1 MSIISV
7 NNLTYYYDGCDE
19 AVYENASFTLDTTW
33 KTGLIGRNG
42 RGKTTLLKLLT
53 GELENGGA
61 VNTKA
66 EFLYFPFDV
75 EDKNMSGSELI
86 GIICPEV
93 QEWEVIRELSYMG
106 TDCEILYRPFS
117 TLSGGEQTRLL
128 LCLLFLRDNA
138 FLLIDEPTNCLD
150 LDARE
155 AIGDYLKAKSG
166 FILVSHDRDLLDKCT
181 DHILSLGRSDP
192 EIINGNYSVWKENF
206 DRKEANE
213 LMRDKKLKSE
223 IGHLKAAAERSKK
236 WADTAESRK
245 IGIDPTKTEKSLDR
259 RAVEGAKA
267 KAMMKRMKAVESR
280 RQTAIDEKSELLKN
294 REYIDTLKIPSIKA
308 KSATVLSVQNLV
320 PYYCDYCD
328 NDNGNALCEPVSF
341 TLSDGERLC
350 LSGKNGC
357 GKSTILKII
366 AGEDISYSGSI
377 AKAPGLKISV
387 LPQDTNG
394 LCGTLD
400 EFSERLGVDSE
411 LVRAILAKLGF
422 SRRELI
428 GRTENLSAGQKK
440 KVLIA
445 GSLATPANL
454 YIWDE
459 PLNFV
464 DIISRIQLERL
475 LGANTPTMLLA
486 EHDRYFCEN
495 TGTKRLY
502 ITKG

>member
-75 EDKNMSGSELI
+75 EDKNMTGSELI
-86 GIICPEV
+86 GIICPDV

-106 TDCEILYRPFS
+106 TDCDILYRPFS

-155 AIGDYLKAKSG
+155 AIGNYLKAKSG

-181 DHILSLGRSDP
+181 DHILSLNRSDT

-213 LMRDKKLKSE
+213 LMHDKKLKSE

-245 IGIDPTKTEKSLDR
+245 IGIDPTKTEKSPDR

-320 PYYCDYCD
+320 PHYCD
-328 NDNGNALCEPVSF
+328 NGDSNAICEPVSF
-341 TLSDGERLC
+341 TLSYGERLC

-366 AGEDISYSGSI
+366 AGADISYSGSI

-394 LCGTLD
+394 LCGKLD
-400 EFSERLGVDSE
+400 EFSERLGVDAE

>member
-19 AVYENASFTLDTTW
+19 AVYENVSFTLDTTW

-75 EDKNMSGSELI
+75 EDKNMTGSELI
-86 GIICPEV
+86 EIICPEV

-106 TDCEILYRPFS
+106 TDCEILYRPFN

-181 DHILSLGRSDP
+181 DHILSLNRSDT

-213 LMRDKKLKSE
+213 LMRDRKLKSE

-320 PYYCDYCD
+320 PYYCD
-328 NDNGNALCEPVSF
+328 NGDSNAICEPVSF

-366 AGEDISYSGSI
+366 AGADISYSGSI

-400 EFSERLGVDSE
+400 EFSERLGVDAE

>member
-7 NNLTYYYDGCDE
+7 NNFTYYYDGCDE

-93 QEWEVIRELSYMG
+93 LEWEVIRELSYMG
-106 TDCEILYRPFS
+106 TDCDILYRPFN

-138 FLLIDEPTNCLD
+138 FLLIDEPTNCPD

-155 AIGDYLKAKSG
+155 AIGDYLKTKSG

-181 DHILSLGRSDP
+181 DHILSLNRSDT

-245 IGIDPTKTEKSLDR
+245 IGIDPTKTEKSPDR

-320 PYYCDYCD
+320 PYYCD
-328 NDNGNALCEPVSF
+328 NGDSNAICEPVSF

-366 AGEDISYSGSI
+366 AGADISYSGSI

-400 EFSERLGVDSE
+400 EFSERLGVDAE

>member
-19 AVYENASFTLDTTW
+19 AVYENVSFTLDTTW

-66 EFLYFPFDV
+66 EFLYFPFEV
-75 EDKNMSGSELI
+75 EDKNMSGSELV

-106 TDCEILYRPFS
+106 TDCDILYRPFS

-181 DHILSLGRSDP
+181 DHILSLNRSDT

-267 KAMMKRMKAVESR
+267 KAMMKRMKAVENR

-320 PYYCDYCD
+320 PYYCD
-328 NDNGNALCEPVSF
+328 NALCEPVSF

-366 AGEDISYSGSI
+366 AGADISYSGSI

-400 EFSERLGVDSE
+400 EFSERLGVDAE

>member
-75 EDKNMSGSELI
+75 EDKNMTGSELI

-93 QEWEVIRELSYMG
+93 QEWEVIRELSYIG
-106 TDCEILYRPFS
+106 TDCDILYRPFN

-181 DHILSLGRSDP
+181 DHILSLGRSDT

-236 WADTAESRK
+236 WADTAENRK

-267 KAMMKRMKAVESR
+267 KAMMKRMKAVENR

-320 PYYCDYCD
+320 PYY
-328 NDNGNALCEPVSF
+328 NDNALCEPVSF

-366 AGEDISYSGSI
+366 AGADISYSGSI

-394 LCGTLD
+394 LFGTLD
-400 EFSERLGVDSE
+400 EFSERLGVDAE

-475 LGANTPTMLLA
+475 LDANTPTMLLA

>member
-19 AVYENASFTLDTTW
+19 AVYENVSFTLDTTW

-66 EFLYFPFDV
+66 EFLYFPFEV
-75 EDKNMSGSELI
+75 EDKNMTGSELI

-106 TDCEILYRPFS
+106 TDCDILYRPFS

-181 DHILSLGRSDP
+181 DHILSLNRSDT

-366 AGEDISYSGSI
+366 AGADISYSGSI

>member
-1 MSIISV
+1 MTLQQLRYITMVAEKGTISEAAKELFISQPS
-7 NNLTYYYDGCDE
+7 LT
-19 AVYENASFTLDTTW
+19 NA
-33 KTGLIGRNG
+33 
-42 RGKTTLLKLLT
+42 
-53 GELENGGA
+53 
-61 VNTKA
+61 
-66 EFLYFPFDV
+66 
-75 EDKNMSGSELI
+75 
-86 GIICPEV
+86 
-93 QEWEVIRELSYMG
+93 IRELEQEMQVTIFHRTNKGVTITAEGDEFLAYARQ
-106 TDCEILYRPFS
+106 ILDQVGLMQERYLNVNERNPRFS
-117 TLSGGEQTRLL
+117 VSCQHYS
-128 LCLLFLRDNA
+128 FAVNA
-138 FLLIDEPTNCLD
+138 FVDVIRKF
-150 LDARE
+150 DARKYDFTLRE
-155 AIGDYLKAKSG
+155 TQTY
-166 FILVSHDRDLLDKCT
+166 
-181 DHILSLGRSDP
+181 
-192 EIINGNYSVWKENF
+192 EIIEDV
-206 DRKEANE
+206 A
-213 LMRDKKLKSE
+213 KLKSE

-236 WADTAESRK
+236 WADTAEGRK

-320 PYYCDYCD
+320 PYYCD
-328 NDNGNALCEPVSF
+328 NGDSNALCEPVSF

-366 AGEDISYSGSI
+366 AGADISYSGSI

>member
-19 AVYENASFTLDTTW
+19 AVYENVSFTLDTTW

-53 GELENGGA
+53 GEFENGGA
-61 VNTKA
+61 VSTKA

-75 EDKNMSGSELI
+75 EDKDMTGSELI
-86 GIICPEV
+86 AVICPGVE
-93 QEWEVIRELSYMG
+93 EWEVMRELSYMG
-106 TDCEILYRPFS
+106 TDCEILYRPFN

-155 AIGDYLKAKSG
+155 VIGDYLKAKSG

-181 DHILSLGRSDP
+181 DHILSLSRSDI

-267 KAMMKRMKAVESR
+267 KALMKRMKAVENR
-280 RQTAIDEKSELLKN
+280 RQSAINEKSELLKN
-294 REYIDTLKIPSIKA
+294 REYIDVLKIPSIRA

-320 PYYCDYCD
+320 PYYCD
-328 NDNGNALCEPVSF
+328 NALCEPVSF
-341 TLSDGERLC
+341 TLSYGERLC

-366 AGEDISYSGSI
+366 AGADISYSGSI

-394 LCGTLD
+394 LSGTLD
-400 EFSERLGVDSE
+400 EFSERLGVDPE

-422 SRRELI
+422 SRKELI

-486 EHDRYFCEN
+486 EHDRYFCDN
-495 TGTKRLY
+495 TGTERFY

>member
-1 MSIISV
+1 
-7 NNLTYYYDGCDE
+7 
-19 AVYENASFTLDTTW
+19 
-33 KTGLIGRNG
+33 
-42 RGKTTLLKLLT
+42 
-53 GELENGGA
+53 
-61 VNTKA
+61 
-66 EFLYFPFDV
+66 
-75 EDKNMSGSELI
+75 
-86 GIICPEV
+86 
-93 QEWEVIRELSYMG
+93 
-106 TDCEILYRPFS
+106 
-117 TLSGGEQTRLL
+117 
-128 LCLLFLRDNA
+128 
-138 FLLIDEPTNCLD
+138 
-150 LDARE
+150 
-155 AIGDYLKAKSG
+155 
-166 FILVSHDRDLLDKCT
+166 
-181 DHILSLGRSDP
+181 
-192 EIINGNYSVWKENF
+192 
-206 DRKEANE
+206 
-213 LMRDKKLKSE
+213 
-223 IGHLKAAAERSKK
+223 
-236 WADTAESRK
+236 
-245 IGIDPTKTEKSLDR
+245 
-259 RAVEGAKA
+259 
-267 KAMMKRMKAVESR
+267 MKRMKAVESR

-366 AGEDISYSGSI
+366 AGADISYSGSI

-387 LPQDTNG
+387 LPQDTEG

-400 EFSERLGVDSE
+400 EFSERLGVDAE

-428 GRTENLSAGQKK
+428 SRTENLSAGQKK

>member
-53 GELENGGA
+53 GEFENGGA

-106 TDCEILYRPFS
+106 TDCDILYRPFS

-181 DHILSLGRSDP
+181 DHILSLNRSDT

-213 LMRDKKLKSE
+213 FMRDKKLKSE

-236 WADTAESRK
+236 WADTAEGRK

-280 RQTAIDEKSELLKN
+280 RQTAIDEKSELLKS

-320 PYYCDYCD
+320 PYYCD
-328 NDNGNALCEPVSF
+328 NGDSNAICEPVSF

-366 AGEDISYSGSI
+366 AGADISYSGSI

-400 EFSERLGVDSE
+400 EFSVRLGVDAE

-459 PLNFV
+459 PLNFIDV
-464 DIISRIQLERL
+464 ISRMQLETL
-475 LGANTPTMLLA
+475 LKECAPTVIFV
-486 EHDRYFCEN
+486 EHDRRFVEN
-495 TGTKRLY
+495 VATKIIRL
-502 ITKG
+502 

>member
-75 EDKNMSGSELI
+75 EDKNMTGGELI

-150 LDARE
+150 LEARE
-155 AIGDYLKAKSG
+155 AIGNYLKAKSG

-181 DHILSLGRSDP
+181 DHILSLNRSDA

-245 IGIDPTKTEKSLDR
+245 IGIDPTKTEKSPDR

-280 RQTAIDEKSELLKN
+280 RQTAIDEKSVLLKN

-320 PYYCDYCD
+320 PYYCD
-328 NDNGNALCEPVSF
+328 NGDSNAICEPVSF

-366 AGEDISYSGSI
+366 AGADISYSGSI

-400 EFSERLGVDSE
+400 EFSERLGVDAE

-428 GRTENLSAGQKK
+428 DRTENLSAGQKK

>member
-19 AVYENASFTLDTTW
+19 AVYENVSFTLDTTW

-61 VNTKA
+61 VSTKA

-75 EDKNMSGSELI
+75 EDKDMTGSELI
-86 GIICPEV
+86 GVICPGVE
-93 QEWEVIRELSYMG
+93 EWEVIRELSYMG
-106 TDCEILYRPFS
+106 TDCEILYRPFN

-155 AIGDYLKAKSG
+155 VIGDYLKAKSG

-181 DHILSLGRSDP
+181 DHILSLSRCDT

-236 WADTAESRK
+236 WAETAESRK
-245 IGIDPTKTEKSLDR
+245 IGIDPTKNEKSLDR

-267 KAMMKRMKAVESR
+267 KALMKRMKAVENR
-280 RQTAIDEKSELLKN
+280 RQSAINEKSELLKN
-294 REYIDTLKIPSIKA
+294 REYIDVLKIPSIRA

-320 PYYCDYCD
+320 PYYCD
-328 NDNGNALCEPVSF
+328 NALCEPVSF
-341 TLSDGERLC
+341 TLSYGERLC

-366 AGEDISYSGSI
+366 AGADISYSGSI

-387 LPQDTNG
+387 LPQNTNG
-394 LCGTLD
+394 LSGTLD
-400 EFSERLGVDSE
+400 EFSERLGVDPE

-422 SRRELI
+422 SRKELI

-445 GSLATPANL
+445 GSLATPASL

-495 TGTKRLY
+495 TGTERFY

>member
-93 QEWEVIRELSYMG
+93 QEWEVIRELSYIG
-106 TDCEILYRPFS
+106 TDCDILYRPFS

-181 DHILSLGRSDP
+181 DHILSLNRSDA

-267 KAMMKRMKAVESR
+267 KAMMKRMKAVENR

-328 NDNGNALCEPVSF
+328 NDNGNALCAPVSF

-387 LPQDTNG
+387 LPQDTSG

-400 EFSERLGVDSE
+400 EFSERLGVDAE

>member
-19 AVYENASFTLDTTW
+19 AVYENVSFTLDTTW

-61 VNTKA
+61 VSTKA

-75 EDKNMSGSELI
+75 EDKGMTGSELI
-86 GIICPEV
+86 GVICPGVE
-93 QEWEVIRELSYMG
+93 EWEVIRELSYMG
-106 TDCEILYRPFS
+106 TDCEILYRPFN

-155 AIGDYLKAKSG
+155 VIGDYLKAKSG

-181 DHILSLGRSDP
+181 DHILSLSRSDT

-267 KAMMKRMKAVESR
+267 KALMKRMKAVENR
-280 RQTAIDEKSELLKN
+280 RQSAINEKSELLKN
-294 REYIDTLKIPSIKA
+294 REYIDVLKIPSIRA

-320 PYYCDYCD
+320 PYYCD
-328 NDNGNALCEPVSF
+328 NALCEPVSF

-366 AGEDISYSGSI
+366 AGADISYSGSI

-394 LCGTLD
+394 LSGTLD
-400 EFSERLGVDSE
+400 EFSERLGVDPE

-422 SRRELI
+422 SRKELI

-475 LGANTPTMLLA
+475 LGVNTPTMLLA

-495 TGTKRLY
+495 TMTERLY

>member
-19 AVYENASFTLDTTW
+19 AVYENVSFTLDTTW

-75 EDKNMSGSELI
+75 EDKNMTGRELI

-93 QEWEVIRELSYMG
+93 LEWEVIRELSYMG
-106 TDCEILYRPFS
+106 TDCDILYRPFN

-155 AIGDYLKAKSG
+155 AIGNYLKAKSG
-166 FILVSHDRDLLDKCT
+166 FILVSHDRDLLNKCT
-181 DHILSLGRSDP
+181 DHILSLNRSDT

-213 LMRDKKLKSE
+213 LMHDKKLKSE

-245 IGIDPTKTEKSLDR
+245 IGIDPTKTEKSPDR

-328 NDNGNALCEPVSF
+328 NDNGNALCKPVSF

-357 GKSTILKII
+357 GKSSII
-366 AGEDISYSGSI
+366 KLLCGEDV
-377 AKAPGLKISV
+377 PH
-387 LPQDTNG
+387 T
-394 LCGTLD
+394 GTLKTASGLVVSYIPQSAEGLSGTLRDYAEHCGID
-400 EFSERLGVDSE
+400 ESLFKSILRKLEFQRTQFEKRMEDFSE
-411 LVRAILAKLGF
+411 
-422 SRRELI
+422 
-428 GRTENLSAGQKK
+428 GQKK

-445 GSLATPANL
+445 RSLCEKAHL
-454 YIWDE
+454 LVWDE
-459 PLNFV
+459 PLNFIDV
-464 DIISRIQLERL
+464 ISRMQLETL
-475 LGANTPTMLLA
+475 LKECVPTVIFV
-486 EHDRYFCEN
+486 EHDRRFVEN
-495 TGTKRLY
+495 VATKIIRL
-502 ITKG
+502 

>member
-1 MSIISV
+1 MSLISV

-19 AVYENASFTLDTTW
+19 PVYENASFSIDSSW

-42 RGKTTLLKLLT
+42 KGKTTLLKLLT
-53 GELENGGA
+53 GELDSGGA
-61 VNTKA
+61 VSTGNSTG
-66 EFLYFPFDV
+66 FLYFPFDV
-75 EDKNMSGSELI
+75 KDKSMTGSELI
-86 GIICPEV
+86 ETICPGV
-93 QEWEVIRELSYMG
+93 QEWEVIRELSYIG
-106 TDCEILYRPFS
+106 TDCDILYRPFG

-128 LCLLFLRDNA
+128 LCLLFLHDNA

-150 LDARE
+150 LEARE
-155 AIGDYLKAKSG
+155 AIGDYLAAKNS

-181 DHILSLGRSDP
+181 DHILSLGRSDT

-206 DRKEANE
+206 DRREANE
-213 LMRDKKLKSE
+213 LMQEKKLKSE
-223 IGHLKAAAERSKK
+223 IGHLKAAAERSRK

-245 IGIDPTKTEKSLDR
+245 IGFDPNTTEKSIGR
-259 RAVEGAKA
+259 RAYEGAKS
-267 KAMMKRMKAVESR
+267 KAAMKRMKAVENR

-294 REYIDTLKIPSIKA
+294 REYIDALKIPSIRA

-320 PYYCDYCD
+320 PYFDGSAVCR
-328 NDNGNALCEPVSF
+328 PVSF
-341 TLSDGERLC
+341 SLSDGERLC
-350 LSGKNGC
+350 LSGANGC

-366 AGEDISYSGSI
+366 TGADIEYSGSI
-377 AKAPGLKISV
+377 ATAPGIKISV
-387 LPQDTNG
+387 LPQDASG
-394 LCGTLD
+394 IFGTLGD
-400 EFSERLGVDSE
+400 FSDKLGVDPE

-422 SRRELI
+422 SRKELLS
-428 GRTENLSAGQKK
+428 RTENLSAGQKK

-445 GSLATPANL
+445 GSLAAPANL

-475 LGANTPTMLLA
+475 LGGNAPTMLLA

-495 TGTKRLY
+495 TGTERLY
-502 ITKG
+502 ITKV

>member
-61 VNTKA
+61 VSTKA

-75 EDKNMSGSELI
+75 EDKDMTGSELI
-86 GIICPEV
+86 AVICPGVE
-93 QEWEVIRELSYMG
+93 EWEVIRELSYMG
-106 TDCEILYRPFS
+106 TDCEILYRPFN

-155 AIGDYLKAKSG
+155 VIGDYLKAKSG

-181 DHILSLGRSDP
+181 DHILSLSRSDI

-245 IGIDPTKTEKSLDR
+245 IGIDPTKTEKSPDR

-267 KAMMKRMKAVESR
+267 KALMKRMKAVENR
-280 RQTAIDEKSELLKN
+280 RQSAINEKSELLKN
-294 REYIDTLKIPSIKA
+294 REYIDVLKIPSIRA

-320 PYYCDYCD
+320 PYYCD
-328 NDNGNALCEPVSF
+328 NALCEPVSF

-366 AGEDISYSGSI
+366 AGADISYSGSI

-394 LCGTLD
+394 LSGTLD
-400 EFSERLGVDSE
+400 EFSERLGVDPE

-422 SRRELI
+422 SRKELI

-475 LGANTPTMLLA
+475 LGVNTPTMLLA

-495 TGTKRLY
+495 TMTERLY

>member
-19 AVYENASFTLDTTW
+19 AVYENVSFTLDTTW

-53 GELENGGA
+53 GELDNGGA
-61 VNTKA
+61 VSTKA
-66 EFLYFPFDV
+66 EFLYFPFEV
-75 EDKNMSGSELI
+75 EEKGMTGSELI
-86 GIICPEV
+86 EMICPSAE
-93 QEWEVIRELSYMG
+93 EWEVIRELSYMG
-106 TDCEILYRPFS
+106 TECDILYRPFY

-155 AIGDYLKAKSG
+155 MIGEYLNKKSG

-181 DHILSLGRSDP
+181 DHILSLNRSDT
-192 EIINGNYSVWKENF
+192 EVISGNYSVWKENF

-213 LMRDKKLKSE
+213 LMRDRKLKSE

-259 RAVEGAKA
+259 RAVQGAKA
-267 KAMMKRMKAVESR
+267 KAMMKRMKEVENR

-294 REYIDTLKIPSIKA
+294 REYIDTLKIPSLKA

-320 PYYCDYCD
+320 PYYDD
-328 NDNGNALCEPVSF
+328 NALYEPVSF
-341 TLSDGERLC
+341 TLSCGERLC

-366 AGEDISYSGSI
+366 AGADINYSGSI
-377 AKAPGLKISV
+377 SKAPGLKISV
-387 LPQDTNG
+387 LPQDTAG
-394 LCGTLD
+394 LFGTLD
-400 EFSERLGVDSE
+400 EFSERLGVDAE

-422 SRRELI
+422 SRKELI
-428 GRTENLSAGQKK
+428 SRTENLSAGQKK

-454 YIWDE
+454 YMGRAVE
-459 PLNFV
+459 LCGYYFK
-464 DIISRIQLERL
+464 
-475 LGANTPTMLLA
+475 NTA
-486 EHDRYFCEN
+486 
-495 TGTKRLY
+495 
-502 ITKG
+502 

>member
-19 AVYENASFTLDTTW
+19 AVYENVSFTLDTTW

-86 GIICPEV
+86 GIICPDV

-106 TDCEILYRPFS
+106 TDCDILYRPFS

-181 DHILSLGRSDP
+181 DHILSLNRSDT

-328 NDNGNALCEPVSF
+328 NGNALCEPVSF

-366 AGEDISYSGSI
+366 AGADISYSGSI
-377 AKAPGLKISV
+377 VKAPGLKISV

-394 LCGTLD
+394 LFGTLD
-400 EFSERLGVDSE
+400 EFSERLGVDAE

>member
-19 AVYENASFTLDTTW
+19 TVYENASFTLDTTW

-61 VNTKA
+61 VSTKA

-75 EDKNMSGSELI
+75 EDKDMTGSELI
-86 GIICPEV
+86 AVICPGVE
-93 QEWEVIRELSYMG
+93 EWEVIRELSYMG
-106 TDCEILYRPFS
+106 TDCEILYRPFN

-155 AIGDYLKAKSG
+155 VIGDYLKAKSG

-181 DHILSLGRSDP
+181 DHILSLSRSDI

-245 IGIDPTKTEKSLDR
+245 IGIDPTKTEKSPDR

-267 KAMMKRMKAVESR
+267 KALMKRMKAVENR
-280 RQTAIDEKSELLKN
+280 RQSAINEKSELLKN
-294 REYIDTLKIPSIKA
+294 LETADDLK
-308 KSATVLSVQNLV
+308 LSPLRH
-320 PYYCDYCD
+320 Y
-328 NDNGNALCEPVSF
+328 S
-341 TLSDGERLC
+341 ERLLELRELEIDYGAGAIAQP
-350 LSGKNGC
+350 LSFELRQGQRIALRGGNGC
-357 GKSTILKII
+357 GKSSVLKLIS
-366 AGEDISYSGSI
+366 GENIPHTGEI
-377 AKAPGLKISV
+377 WRVGGLKISYI
-387 LPQDTNG
+387 PQDSSFLRGDLRSFARERGIDESRFKTI
-394 LCGTLD
+394 LRKLD
-400 EFSERLGVDSE
+400 MTRGHFDRGGSQNAPPAQHHHA
-411 LVRAILAKLGF
+411 RARHGGRQHPRSAGGGF
-422 SRRELI
+422 AARRP
-428 GRTENLSAGQKK
+428 LSALHRRPDG
-440 KVLIA
+440 
-445 GSLATPANL
+445 
-454 YIWDE
+454 
-459 PLNFV
+459 
-464 DIISRIQLERL
+464 
-475 LGANTPTMLLA
+475 
-486 EHDRYFCEN
+486 HDTRRRN
-495 TGTKRLY
+495 RKNAP
-502 ITKG
+502 

>member
-75 EDKNMSGSELI
+75 ENKNMTSSELI
-86 GIICPEV
+86 GIICPDV

-155 AIGDYLKAKSG
+155 VIGDYLKAKSG

-181 DHILSLGRSDP
+181 DHILSLSRSDI

-245 IGIDPTKTEKSLDR
+245 IGIDPTKTEKSPDR

-267 KAMMKRMKAVESR
+267 KALMKRMKAVENR
-280 RQTAIDEKSELLKN
+280 RQSAINEKSELLKN
-294 REYIDTLKIPSIKA
+294 REYIDVLKIPSIRA

-320 PYYCDYCD
+320 PYYCD
-328 NDNGNALCEPVSF
+328 NALCEPVSF
-341 TLSDGERLC
+341 TLSYGKRLC

-366 AGEDISYSGSI
+366 AGADISYSGSI

-394 LCGTLD
+394 LSGTLD
-400 EFSERLGVDSE
+400 EFSERLGVDPE

-422 SRRELI
+422 SRKELI

-495 TGTKRLY
+495 TGTERFY

>member
-19 AVYENASFTLDTTW
+19 AVYENVSFTLDTTW

-66 EFLYFPFDV
+66 EFLYFPFEV
-75 EDKNMSGSELI
+75 EDKNMTGSELI

-106 TDCEILYRPFS
+106 TDCDILYRPFS

-181 DHILSLGRSDP
+181 DHILSLNRSDT
-192 EIINGNYSVWKENF
+192 EITNGNYSVWKENF

-267 KAMMKRMKAVESR
+267 KAMMKRMKAVENR

-366 AGEDISYSGSI
+366 AGADISYSGSI

>member
-66 EFLYFPFDV
+66 EFLYFPFEV
-75 EDKNMSGSELI
+75 EDKNMSGSELV

-106 TDCEILYRPFS
+106 TDCDILYRPFS

-181 DHILSLGRSDP
+181 DHILSLNRSDT

-267 KAMMKRMKAVESR
+267 KAMMKRMKAVENR

-320 PYYCDYCD
+320 PYYCD
-328 NDNGNALCEPVSF
+328 NALCEPVSF

-366 AGEDISYSGSI
+366 AGADISYSGSI

-400 EFSERLGVDSE
+400 EFSERLGVDAE